1 MPKCIVD
8 VKKEAGAMPD
18 GDVYGR
24 NVSRG
29 WKHVARL
36 IIGHDGDADNPEIGH
51 SHAWERAQKGRV
63 TGI

>member
-1 MPKCIVD
+1 MSRRK
-8 VKKEAGAMPD
+8 GAMPD

-36 IIGHDGDADNPEIGH
+36 IIGHDGDADTLRSVI
-51 SHAWERAQKGRV
+51 RALGEELKRDR
-63 TGI
+63 